1 MDVPRLSQDINDHQI
16 TNGLEIDQE
25 NAGQIGNPIIRCPK
39 GRHWVQQDSED
50 LWRP

>member
-25 NAGQIGNPIIRCPK
+25 NAGQIGNPIIRRPK
-39 GRHWVQQDSED
+39 GRH
-50 LWRP
+50 